1 MWNFLSLDD
10 LNKHHKLSK
19 EQSFTTFMDSLQIKV
34 VEHDTLSLNEL
45 EKKIEAKFHSYE
57 KRALVSTS

>member
-10 LNKHHKLSK
+10 LNKHHTLSK

-34 VEHDTLSLNEL
+34 VELDTLSWNEL
-45 EKKIEAKFHSYE
+45 EKKIEAKFHFYE
-57 KRALVSTS
+57 KSALVSTS